1 MLHYDHGVAA
11 VAQPLE
17 GRDEPLVVARV
28 ESDSR
33 LVEDIEDSGEPRAD
47 LGREADALH
56 LPAGERRGGAVE
68 GEVVESDVEQEL
80 EPAHD
85 LRDDVLEAAE
95 AVRVD

>member
-1 MLHYDHGVAA
+1 MLYDDYGVAA
-11 VAQPLE
+11 VAKALE
-17 GRDEPLVVARV
+17 GRDESLVVARV
-28 ESDSR
+28 ESDGR

-56 LPAGERRGGAVE
+56 LAAGEGRRRTVE
-68 GEVVESDVEQEL
+68 REVVESDVEQEL